1 MCVGGVGLARGH
13 TGSDG
18 PSHLSDFYSD
28 ALSAAPSQLKPP
40 VVKQSLELRISN

>member
-1 MCVGGVGLARGH
+1 MWRGLAPSH

-18 PSHLSDFYSD
+18 TYHLSDFYSD
-28 ALSAAPSQLKPP
+28 ALSAAPSPP